1 MPSLDSL
8 FNIVFSNYLK
18 DTISGRTGPQI
29 GTEFMQTLEPHFK
42 DYKIKWSNGISN
54 NKAELPWLALMDP
67 NITITATEGYYI
79 VFLFKADMSGVYL
92 SLNQGWTFFNDS
104 YGRKIGK
111 KKIKTIADYWR
122 EKLPISRT
130 DLSTDPIHLAHSRTK
145 FGAGYEL
152 GHICGKFYDAATVP
166 SETVL
171 LKDLQEIAELYTHL
185 YNEIKVSGYESTN
198 KKILIDDD
206 LNVKVKETTVETD
219 LARDIENNLKQLE
232 TNSKLKITHRPD
244 QRGKTKKNSRKGKR
258 NIDFETKSRIN
269 KRVGHAGEL
278 MVLKYEKEYLTS
290 RGKKDLA
297 KKVEHVSKTKGDG
310 LGYDILSFDYLT
322 ENEKYIE
329 VKTTTGNKKT
339 PFYLTETELHCSRE
353 EKDKFYLYRV
363 FNFNPKL
370 CTGELYTVEGNL
382 DDNLILV
389 PTQYRVDFS

>member
-29 GTEFMQTLEPHFK
+29 RKEFMQTLEPHFK
-42 DYKIKWSNGISN
+42 DYGIRWSNGISGK
-54 NKAELPWLALMDP
+54 KAELPWLGFMDP
-67 NITITATEGYYI
+67 NITTKATEGYYI

-104 YGRKIGK
+104 YGRKIAK
-111 KKIKTIADYWR
+111 KKIKTISDYWR
-122 EKLPISRT
+122 GKLPISRT
-130 DLSTDPIHLAHSRTK
+130 GLSTDPIHLAHSRTK
-145 FGAGYEL
+145 LGDGYEL

-171 LKDLQEIAELYTHL
+171 LKDLKEMAELYTHL
-185 YNEIKVSGYESTN
+185 YNEIKVSGYKSTN

-206 LNVKVKETTVETD
+206 LNLKETTVEAE
-219 LARDIENNLKQLE
+219 LARDIEDNLNQLE
-232 TNSKLKITHRPD
+232 TNSELKITHPPD
-244 QRGKTKKNSRKGKR
+244 QRGKTKKTSRKGTR
-258 NIDFETKSRIN
+258 NIDFEAKSRIN

-278 MVLKYEKEYLTS
+278 MVLKYEREYLDS
-290 RGKKDLA
+290 KGREDLA

-322 ENEKYIE
+322 GSEKYIE
-329 VKTTTGNKKT
+329 VKTTTGSKET

-363 FNFNPKL
+363 FNFNQKL
-370 CTGELYTVEGNL
+370 CTGELYTLVGNL